1 MGRNPS
7 DTDSESEIEIEPV
20 PIARLQTEIGEVE
33 NASVQN
39 ELDSWESEDEI
50 PLSELRKIY
59 QEKEDT
65 PLKYRLRSYQ
75 NKKGDAMRSGQS
87 HNMTNDQLAP
97 SCDPGN

>member
-1 MGRNPS
+1 M
-7 DTDSESEIEIEPV
+7 
-20 PIARLQTEIGEVE
+20 
-33 NASVQN
+33 QN
-39 ELDSWESEDEI
+39 ESDSWESEDEI

-59 QEKEDT
+59 QEKDI

-97 SCDPGN
+97 SCDLGN